1 MKKDKENKLNKRWY
15 SVNDIGEWIAEYTKD
30 GEIEIDVWEW
40 YKLWRKDFLRKT
52 KSEKLK

>member
-1 MKKDKENKLNKRWY
+1 MKKDKENKLNKKWY